1 MSGAT
6 PRVSAIVPAY
16 NAAAYLAEAL
26 DSALAQSYPSLEI
39 IVVNDGST
47 DSTAAIADG
56 YAAAFPGRVRVI
68 HQPNAGLPGAR
79 NTAIAAARGELLALL
94 DADDIWLP
102 DHLDTVVAA
111 FDAEPGLAL
120 VHANIERI
128 DANGRTTERWNRRW
142 RNRKDP
148 YAAVATRLEHV
159 SCPTVVFRRSCI
171 EEIGGFDPQFTG
183 LGCEDRDLWLRI
195 LERYPVRYI
204 DHVTARY
211 RTHGSNMSGNH
222 RKMAAARQRL
232 LDKLSQTP
240 RGAPLTRHVAAMI
253 ESDFGAEL
261 QQDGQYRAAFRAQLR
276 ALSQR
281 PHTRKVWRRV
291 FGLTRAW
298 MHSVLAPSVPLG
310 DRS

>member
-1 MSGAT
+1 MSRAV

-26 DSALAQSYPSLEI
+26 DSALAQTYSSLEI
-39 IVVNDGST
+39 IIVDDGST

-56 YAAAFPGRVRVI
+56 YAAAYPGRVRVI
-68 HQPNAGLPGAR
+68 HQANAGLPGAR

-94 DADDIWLP
+94 DADDVWLP
-102 DHLDTVVAA
+102 GHLECVVSA

-159 SCPTVVFRRSCI
+159 SCPTVVFRRDCV
-171 EEIGGFDPQFTG
+171 EQIGGFDLQFTG

-204 DHVTARY
+204 DQVTARY
-211 RTHGSNMSGNH
+211 RTHGTNMSGNH

-232 LDKLSQTP
+232 LEKLSKTP
-240 RGAPLTRHVAAMI
+240 RGAPLKRHVAAMI

-261 QQDGQYRAAFRAQLR
+261 QHDGQFQAALRAQLR
-276 ALSQR
+276 ALSLR
-281 PHTRKVWRRV
+281 PQTRKVWRRV
-291 FGLTRAW
+291 FNLGRAW
-298 MHSVLAPSVPLG
+298 IHSRLAPSVALG

>member
-1 MSGAT
+1 MSGAL

-16 NAAAYLAEAL
+16 NASAYLAEAL
-26 DSALAQSYPSLEI
+26 DSALAQTFASLEI
-39 IVVNDGST
+39 IIVDDGST
-47 DSTAAIADG
+47 DATAAIADG
-56 YAAAFPGRVRVI
+56 YAAAYPGRVRVI

-94 DADDIWLP
+94 DADDVWLP
-102 DHLDTVVAA
+102 DHLERVVAA
-111 FDAEPGLAL
+111 FDAEPELAL

-128 DANGRTTERWNRRW
+128 DASGRTTETWPRRW

-159 SCPTVVFRRSCI
+159 SCPTVVFRRRCV

-195 LERYPVRYI
+195 FERYPVRYI

-232 LDKLSQTP
+232 LEKLSRTP

-253 ESDFGAEL
+253 ESDLGAEL
-261 QQDGQYRAAFRAQLR
+261 QHDAQYQAAFRAQLR
-276 ALSQR
+276 ALSWR
-281 PHTRKVWRRV
+281 PYTKKVWRRL

-298 MHSVLAPSVPLG
+298 LHSALSPSVALG

>member
-1 MSGAT
+1 MSAT

-16 NAAAYLAEAL
+16 NAAAYLGEAL
-26 DSALAQSYPSLEI
+26 DSALAQTYTSLEI
-39 IVVNDGST
+39 VVVDDGST
-47 DSTAAIADG
+47 DATGAVADA
-56 YAAAFPGRVRVI
+56 YAAAHPGRVRVI
-68 HQPNAGLPGAR
+68 HQANAGLPGAR

-94 DADDIWLP
+94 DADDVWLP
-102 DHLDTVVAA
+102 DHLERVMAV

-128 DANGRTTERWNRRW
+128 DANGQTTETWNRRW

-159 SCPTVVFRRSCI
+159 SCPTVVFRRRCV
-171 EEIGGFDPQFTG
+171 EEIGGFDTQFTG

-195 LERYPVRYI
+195 FERYPVRYI
-204 DHVTARY
+204 DRVTARY

-232 LDKLSQTP
+232 LEKLSRTP

-253 ESDFGAEL
+253 ESDYGAEL
-261 QQDGQYRAAFRAQLR
+261 QQDGQYQAALRAQLR

-281 PHTRKVWRRV
+281 PHTRKVWRRL
-291 FGLTRAW
+291 FGLGW
-298 MHSVLAPSVPLG
+298 SWLQSVFSPSVALG
-310 DRS
+310 GRS